1 MEHLL
6 EMAYAMMKQIML
18 SATLMVENAVE
29 HVPIQITAPIALVLV
44 MVLGLEY
51 PMLLLEMVTV
61 MMK

>member
-1 MEHLL
+1 
-6 EMAYAMMKQIML
+6 MAYAMMKQIML

-29 HVPIQITAPIALVLV
+29 HESIQITAPIALVLV
-44 MVLGLEY
+44 MVLGLEC

>member
-1 MEHLL
+1 
-6 EMAYAMMKQIML
+6 MMRQTML
-18 SATLMVENAVE
+18 NVNMMVENAVD
-29 HVPIQITAPIALVLV
+29 HISIQTTALSAFVLV

>member
-6 EMAYAMMKQIML
+6 EMAYAMMKQTML
-18 SATLMVENAVE
+18 SATLMVENAVD
-29 HVPIQITAPIALVLV
+29 HVSIQITAPIALVLV
-44 MVLGLEY
+44 MVLVLEC